1 MKKIKDFFATPK
13 KAIITSVCLVA
24 GAGVLAIGI
33 PVAAGAVARGTGI
46 GATGAEDVALKD
58 AGTDFSQARV
68 YHTNFDFED
77 GHYIYEVQ
85 FTANGTEYEYQI
97 QSSNGKILGRST
109 EPMPGYVADTNQTA
123 GTAQVAADRNT
134 NAATISTEDAKRI
147 ALDHAGL
154 SEDSVKRLNA
164 YLEYEDG
171 IEQYEVQFYE
181 GTTEYDYTI
190 DAVNGTILEYGME
203 SIFS

>member
-77 GHYIYEVQ
+77 GH
-85 FTANGTEYEYQI
+85 
-97 QSSNGKILGRST
+97 
-109 EPMPGYVADTNQTA
+109 
-123 GTAQVAADRNT
+123 
-134 NAATISTEDAKRI
+134 
-147 ALDHAGL
+147 
-154 SEDSVKRLNA
+154 
-164 YLEYEDG
+164 
-171 IEQYEVQFYE
+171 
-181 GTTEYDYTI
+181 
-190 DAVNGTILEYGME
+190 
-203 SIFS
+203 